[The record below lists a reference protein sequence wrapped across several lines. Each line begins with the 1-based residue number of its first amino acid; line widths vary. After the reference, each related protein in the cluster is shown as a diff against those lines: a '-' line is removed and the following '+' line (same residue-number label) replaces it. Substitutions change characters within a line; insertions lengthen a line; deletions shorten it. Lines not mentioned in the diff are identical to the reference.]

1 MQLWRQPNFL
11 KLWLGQAVSLL
22 GSQVTSL
29 AIALT
34 AAIVLQATPAEMGL
48 VGSLNVLPLVLFGLP
63 AGLWVDRVPRRPI
76 MIRTDI
82 GRAILLASVPLTALT
97 GQLGMPQL
105 YLVSFGTGAMSALFR
120 VAYGSLLPSVVRRS
134 DLADG
139 NAKLALAEA
148 VARVAGPGLA
158 GGLVQLLTAPLAI
171 LVDCASFVVS
181 AVSLSAMHSG
191 EEVTHSPSAGGTWS
205 QLRAGFGGV
214 LGHAL
219 LRPLFFGTALGNVAD
234 GLVFQS
240 GVVVLFLT
248 RELGFEPAVLGG
260 VFAGLGVGGLIG
272 AVLTGPATRALGLG
286 TTILGCLG
294 LWSVGY
300 GGLAFVNASPLGPAV
315 VAMLLGAVGAINPI
329 AGANI
334 STVRQTVT
342 PDYLLGRVTAVTSVG
357 AMTALTAG
365 SVAGGLLGDSFG
377 LRPTLLLGGLLPLI
391 GLGWV
396 LLSPVRRLRR
406 LDAS

>member
-300 GGLAFVNASPLGPAV
+300 GGLAFVNASPLGPV
-315 VAMLLGAVGAINPI
+315 V
-329 AGANI
+329 
-334 STVRQTVT
+334 
-342 PDYLLGRVTAVTSVG
+342 
-357 AMTALTAG
+357 G
-365 SVAGGLLGDSFG
+365 S
-377 LRPTLLLGGLLPLI
+377 
-391 GLGWV
+391 
-396 LLSPVRRLRR
+396 
-406 LDAS
+406 DASRSGWRNQSHRRSKH